1 MSDFAFIFY
10 SLRSRLFN
18 TFLSVLLTAFGL
30 SIALLVIQFSNHV
43 QKSLNTDGN
52 NIDIVIG
59 AKGSPLQL
67 VLSTIY
73 HIDIPNGNILY
84 DDAKKFINHP
94 QISKAIPLALG
105 DNWKGFRIVGTT
117 DEYIKH
123 YKAEIIQGRNWNKD
137 YEIVIGSSVNLKIN
151 NKISGSHGIIEGGSS
166 HSDIKYNVVGIMKP
180 TGTVLDRLILT
191 SLNSVLDIHG
201 LQEIHEHH
209 QNDSHDKHTSHD
221 EPDSHD
227 EHTSHDKHT
236 SHDEHDAHDNKS
248 DHYKNKKD
256 LGSAEITALL
266 ITTKS
271 PAANINLPRLINRQS
286 SMQATNPAIEITRLT
301 TMLGLGSKSFSIL
314 SSILILIAILSI
326 FSGLASNLDNRKGD
340 LAILRAIGYSKIR
353 IFKII
358 SLEGVIIVTIG
369 IIIGLI
375 ISILGFRLLTELV
388 PPLQTSN
395 AILIFDTSFTI
406 VILLVLLSGFIAAC
420 LPAYRGA
427 KISVANQL
435 SRNI

>member
-1 MSDFAFIFY
+1 
-10 SLRSRLFN
+10 
-18 TFLSVLLTAFGL
+18 
-30 SIALLVIQFSNHV
+30 
-43 QKSLNTDGN
+43 
-52 NIDIVIG
+52 
-59 AKGSPLQL
+59 
-67 VLSTIY
+67 
-73 HIDIPNGNILY
+73 
-84 DDAKKFINHP
+84 
-94 QISKAIPLALG
+94 
-105 DNWKGFRIVGTT
+105 
-117 DEYIKH
+117 
-123 YKAEIIQGRNWNKD
+123 
-137 YEIVIGSSVNLKIN
+137 
-151 NKISGSHGIIEGGSS
+151 
-166 HSDIKYNVVGIMKP
+166 
-180 TGTVLDRLILT
+180 
-191 SLNSVLDIHG
+191 
-201 LQEIHEHH
+201 
-209 QNDSHDKHTSHD
+209 
-221 EPDSHD
+221 
-227 EHTSHDKHT
+227 
-236 SHDEHDAHDNKS
+236 
-248 DHYKNKKD
+248 
-256 LGSAEITALL
+256 
-266 ITTKS
+266 
-271 PAANINLPRLINRQS
+271 
-286 SMQATNPAIEITRLT
+286 
-301 TMLGLGSKSFSIL
+301 MLGLGSKSFSIL